1 MLLNERLSAI
11 VGARIS
17 EFRRKMAQVKKTI
30 KSLPNNTRIK
40 ITAVT
45 KEAEKSIQQ
54 FQSRLERLASFIS
67 AFGTVARNF
76 LQGGLLIVSPSAIP
90 IIASAIGVLGAL
102 IPIAG
107 TAVGAIGGLAAAF
120 GIAGGAAVAFGAAAM
135 PTIQGIIDGT
145 AKATAENTKAMKQ
158 LEGLKNAWKNVQNA
172 IAPDVAIA
180 FGNAME
186 GVRKA
191 VQALNPMFTSMA
203 KTVSNLSARFNEFM
217 GSNTAK
223 NFFNYL
229 NKNAAP
235 IFEKLANGAIGFVK
249 GMMNLTVAFGPL
261 IDYMAQGFSNLGNS
275 FALFTAKL
283 QNSKAVQ
290 SFISYVQENG
300 PKLMNIFNNII
311 KGIAGIG
318 VAFAPFAADMLTGIE
333 NLTTKFAQWGQT
345 LSENKQFQQ
354 FINYVKTNG
363 PAVLD
368 LIGNLTTFL
377 VTLGTQMAPLG
388 AIVLNLTNNVISFV
402 NSMIQAHPSIGNVI
416 GALIIGVGVFKM
428 LTPLIL
434 FTTSLF
440 SGLGRVI
447 TTIFPKSVPV
457 FTQFKAAMITGLRM
471 TGQAIVQTSIKFVTS
486 TGKMIASIAK
496 WSARVIASA
505 VKTAAQFAAQIAKM
519 IGRMVLFAGKAAA
532 NAARVALS
540 FTVTILRAVVKAAV
554 QFAIQVG
561 KMVARYAFLA
571 AQSMIHAARV
581 AASWVVAMGPV
592 GWVIATIVGLVAVVV
607 ANWDKIKNWTKETW
621 DKVWSM
627 IKSVGNKIK
636 GFFDGL
642 NLYESGKA
650 IIQSAIDGITSM
662 ARKIVG
668 KVEGIVGKIR
678 NLWPFSP
685 AKEGPLSDIHRMDFA
700 GPIGQSIDRAR
711 RPIQRSMSSLASV
724 AREAFNPKL
733 AVNSSY
739 NTGFSTTNTE
749 VVEHSFNMDINDFE
763 LPERDVV
770 IVLDGREVG
779 RGVFQ
784 YVTEFQVFDEQR
796 RERFR

>member
-67 AFGTVARNF
+67 AFGTVSRNF
-76 LQGGLLIVSPSAIP
+76 LQGGLLVVSPATIP
-90 IIASAIGVLGAL
+90 IIASAIGALGAL
-102 IPIAG
+102 IPMTG
-107 TAVGAIGGLAAAF
+107 TAAGAIGGLAAAF
-120 GIAGGAAVAFGAAAM
+120 GIAGGAVVAFGAAAT
-135 PTIQGIIDGT
+135 PTIKSIIDGT
-145 AKATAENTKAMKQ
+145 AKATAENQKAMKQ
-158 LEGLKNAWKNVQNA
+158 LEGLKKAWKNVQNA

-191 VQALNPMFTSMA
+191 VQALNPLFTSMA
-203 KTVSNLSARFNEFM
+203 KTVSNLSSRFNEFM

-235 IFEKLANGAIGFVK
+235 MFEKLANGAIGFVK

-290 SFISYVQENG
+290 GFISYVQENG

-345 LSENKQFQQ
+345 LSENQQFQQ

-402 NSMIQAHPSIGNVI
+402 NSMMQAHPSIGNVI
-416 GALIIGVGVFKM
+416 GALIIGVGVFQM

-447 TTIFPKSVPV
+447 TTIFPKSVPI
-457 FTQFKAAMITGLRM
+457 FNQFKAAMITGLRM
-471 TGQAIVQTSIKFVTS
+471 TGKAVVQTSVKFVS
-486 TGKMIASIAK
+486 SIGKMIAQMVILSAK
-496 WSARVIASA
+496 A
-505 VKTAAQFAAQIAKM
+505 TAHAAK
-519 IGRMVLFAGKAAA
+519 VAA
-532 NAARVALS
+532 S
-540 FTVTILRAVVKAAV
+540 FTAKIIQAVVKSAA

-561 KMVARYAFLA
+561 KMIAKYALLA
-571 AQSMIHAARV
+571 AKSMIHAARV
-581 AASWVVAMGPV
+581 AASWVLAMGPV
-592 GWVIATIVGLVAVVV
+592 GWVIAIIVGLVAVIV
-607 ANWDKIKNWTKETW
+607 ANWDKIKNWTKKTW

-650 IIQSAIDGITSM
+650 IIQSAINGITSM

-668 KVEGIVGKIR
+668 KVKDIVGKIR

-711 RPIQRSMSSLASV
+711 RPIQRSMSSLAGV

-733 AVNSSY
+733 AVNSSF

-779 RGVFQ
+779 RGVSQ
-784 YVTEFQVFDEQR
+784 YVTEFQNFDER
-796 RERFR
+796 RRGQFR